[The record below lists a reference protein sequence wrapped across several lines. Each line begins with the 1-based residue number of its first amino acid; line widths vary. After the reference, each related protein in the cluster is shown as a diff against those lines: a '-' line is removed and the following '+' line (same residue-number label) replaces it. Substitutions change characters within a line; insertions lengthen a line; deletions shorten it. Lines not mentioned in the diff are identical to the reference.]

1 MKTTKTFLL
10 FLWVLALTLLLA
22 LPTESAGDAGRASG
36 VTYAESAATDTSA
49 AVSAARSAAPPRHRQ
64 TSDGEEYSSTLTPAA
79 PIGSTSG
86 QSENTAYG
94 YTLTLDG
101 GVYTLTTDSGAR
113 AYSGSLDGVSDFLAT
128 RPSVSLFLDMKEA
141 AGTLRI
147 ATDVNIRGTCSFS
160 DGGIVVSG
168 GRLVS
173 SAEIT
178 FSSGGLRIKEGT
190 LTVTGGSLVSASSV
204 IVSDYSSSVSV
215 SVTGGEIVSQ
225 GREPAIKI
233 SLGTLSLSG
242 GSVKCAYGFAVDN
255 RGSLSLSGSP
265 VIRGTVS
272 DISTSGAVTL
282 FGAEGSFSG
291 TVRVICTMD
300 FPLGS
305 LTPVFYSADGEQ
317 TKSITL
323 TDSRGTSLP
332 LTYFSSSRY
341 TDERDFLAVYRPHT
355 VTFYAQNGE
364 KYRTEELLSGESPTL
379 PEPPERVGYSFF
391 GWCADTAGDTPYT
404 PEGVYEN
411 ISLYAVYRLSAPT
424 FLSQN
429 ITFTFDGEWHTI
441 SPVVFSHPL
450 DGEGHY
456 EYLWYRDGAAT
467 DITTPTLRIRDVRD
481 SGEYSLSATFFCG
494 NERVTVSVPAV
505 TVSVSPLSV
514 DPPEIPSATY
524 TGLPLLPAV
533 PSCVWYGYSFDPV
546 IHAGEYP
553 VILELKDPGNTVWRG
568 GDFAALSLTFR
579 VLTAD
584 NLWTITPEI
593 SDVYGGEPA
602 AVCAAARFGVPEWRY
617 SVSPDGGYSPDF
629 PTAPGTYYAVCTVPG
644 TSDVREI
651 TTVPI
656 RFTVMRDGVLSLR
669 IAALPDRTE
678 YSAYD
683 FFDPAGL
690 SVIAL
695 RESGRSGEIPLS
707 ELVFSYT
714 GGAEYFL
721 FGDKTVNV
729 TYSGRTCSVPVIVRL
744 AEYDMSGFLFSDTT
758 IIYDGG
764 WHTISPSNLP
774 AGLLYSTDVSARD
787 AGEYTVTLT
796 FTSTDRNRR
805 APDPVSATLTINP
818 RPLTVIWGE
827 CEFVYDGAPK
837 LPGAYAI
844 MPDGYRRTLAVTGA
858 RTNAGEG
865 YVAAAQ
871 APDGNHTLTNPTAA
885 FFIARASYDMSGVHW
900 SASELVYDGQEHSV
914 TLAALPAGISVIGYS
929 GSVAT
934 AAGEYTATATLG
946 YDSENYYPPEIQP
959 LVWHIL
965 RADYDLGG
973 LSFVGG
979 EFVYDGLTH
988 LPTVTGEIPAGY
1000 DGSVPEYTMTA
1011 GATHVSEGEVAVYLR
1026 FIVTSKNYNTPKD
1039 LTAYV
1044 RIVPC
1049 RVGVVWEKL
1058 TFVYDGREHLPSS
1071 SAVCPLRVTGGATDA
1086 GSYIAMATPLTSDYV
1101 LTNPTVAFTVERRAN
1116 MWTEQPRIPDIFD
1129 GDTPLWSAAAEYGE
1143 AAVTFFLDE
1152 DCTAP
1157 AEGFTPGTYYAVFT
1171 VPESRNYKALVSSP
1185 VRFLVVKIAPVGI
1198 SAECEGEIVAF
1209 SPVSALR
1216 AVVRVLYN
1224 NGDVRTASPDEYT
1237 VSYPSGHLPH
1247 TSDTTVIFTLGEF
1260 SVTKNITVGRAVL
1273 DLSTVRY
1280 TGLTV
1285 TYDGEEHTPGIA
1297 SLPEGVTVL
1306 RIDGG
1311 ARVAAGVYSVSV
1323 TLGYDSENYLDPGVL
1338 HLAMTIEKKTVVLPT
1353 PPEFS
1358 YTGRAYIPK
1367 FPESGLYD
1375 ITAPEVLHAGTYR
1388 ARAALRDRDNY
1399 RFAGADGG
1407 ECEFTFTVSP
1417 AYIRVIVGNVTKYID
1432 GIKGG
1437 LTYVSAAPIPDE
1449 AGLRLYTDGGLVL
1462 AAFDNPDY
1470 YADCVPGRINPV
1482 ARLSPS
1488 LMTSFVIL
1496 AVILIFL
1503 LILAVALPRLI
1514 PVIKERI
1521 RIASVAANIRRNTVC
1536 PCAPITVPRLAPP
1549 DNRGGVENSPAPDT
1563 LPGGTSESGDADIP
1577 AVKPDAETPAVNGR
1591 PATETGSRT
1600 AVRRLLA
1607 TRPVTP
1613 AYADAMIT
1621 DSDAKEMTE
1630 HTEEVIYTSGHRR
1643 RIINVGTLSRAFPDG
1658 ARVDVN
1664 ILKERSL
1671 VPYDTGYL
1679 KVLADGVIDKEL
1691 SVYADAFSLAAVK
1704 MIALTGGRTIK
1715 AHTEQRQEPHPDE
1728 KNVAGAEKE

>member
-22 LPTESAGDAGRASG
+22 LPAESAGDAGQAADL
-36 VTYAESAATDTSA
+36 TYAESATADSSVAGSA
-49 AVSAARSAAPPRHRQ
+49 VRSAVPPRRR
-64 TSDGEEYSSTLTPAA
+64 SDGGGGENSSTLTPAV
-79 PIGSTSG
+79 PIGGASG
-86 QSENTAYG
+86 QSENSAYA

-101 GVYTLTTDSGAR
+101 GVYTLITDSGAR

-128 RPSVSLFLDMKEA
+128 RKSVALRLDMKEA
-141 AGTLRI
+141 SGTLRI
-147 ATDVNIRGTCSFS
+147 TTDVTLRGACSFS

-168 GRLVS
+168 GHLSS
-173 SAEIT
+173 SAKIT
-178 FSSGGLRIKEGT
+178 FTSGGIRIKEGT
-190 LTVTGGSLVSASSV
+190 LTVTGGSLVSASSSV
-204 IVSDYSSSVSV
+204 IVSDYSSAVSV
-215 SVTGGEIVSQ
+215 SVTGGEIAAK

-242 GSVKCAYGFAVDN
+242 GSVECAYGYAVDN

-265 VIRGTVS
+265 VIRGATS
-272 DISTSGAVTL
+272 DISSSGAL
-282 FGAEGSFSG
+282 SLSGAAGRFSG

-317 TKSITL
+317 AKNITL
-323 TDSRGTSLP
+323 TDSRGEALP
-332 LTYFSSSRY
+332 LTFFSSSNY
-341 TDERDFLAVYRPHT
+341 TDERDFLAVYRPYT
-355 VTFYAQNGE
+355 VTFYAPDGG
-364 KYRTEELLSGESPTL
+364 KYRTEEVLSGEIPTL
-379 PEPPERVGYSFF
+379 PEPVARAGYYFF
-391 GWCADTAGDTPYT
+391 GWCTDTEGENLYT

-411 ISLYAVYRLSAPT
+411 MSLFAVYRLSAPT

-429 ITFTFDGEWHTI
+429 TILNFDGEWHTVCPAI
-441 SPVVFSHPL
+441 FSHPL

-456 EYLWYRDGAAT
+456 EYLWYRDGVAT
-467 DITTPTLRIRDVRD
+467 DITTLTLRIRGVRD
-481 SGEYSLSATFFCG
+481 SGEYSLFATFFCG
-494 NERVTVSVPAV
+494 SERVTVSVPAI
-505 TVSVSPLSV
+505 TVSVSPLLV
-514 DPPEIPSATY
+514 DPPEIPCATY
-524 TGLPLLPAV
+524 TGLPLLPTV
-533 PSCVWYGYSFDPV
+533 PACIWYGCSFDPV

-553 VILELKDPGNTVWRG
+553 VILELEDPENTAWRG
-568 GDFAALSLTFR
+568 GDSAPLSRTFR

-584 NLWTITPEI
+584 NLWTIPPEI
-593 SDVYGGEPA
+593 SDVYEGLPA
-602 AVCAAARFGVPEWRY
+602 AVRAASRFGVPEWRY

-629 PTAPGTYYAVCTVPG
+629 PTAPGTYYAVCTVSG

-651 TTVPI
+651 VTVPM
-656 RFTVMRDGVLSLR
+656 RFTVMKDGVLSLR

-678 YSAYD
+678 YSAYEL
-683 FFDPAGL
+683 FNPEGL

-695 RESGRSGEIPLS
+695 RESGVSCEIPLS

-714 GGAEYFL
+714 GGAECFL

-729 TYSGRTCSVPVIVRL
+729 TYSGCTCAVPVTVRL

-758 IIYDGG
+758 LVYDGG
-764 WHTISPSNLP
+764 WHTVSPSGLP

-787 AGEYTVTLT
+787 AGEYTVTLS

-805 APDPVSATLTINP
+805 APDSVSATLTISP

-844 MPDGYRRTLAVTGA
+844 MPDGYRQTLAVTGA
-858 RTNAGEG
+858 KTNAGES
-865 YVAAAQ
+865 YVATAQ
-871 APDGNHTLTNPTAA
+871 APDWNHVLTNPTAI
-885 FFIARASYDMSGVHW
+885 FSIARARYDMSGVRW
-900 SASELVYDGQEHSV
+900 SAPEFVYDGREHGV
-914 TLAALPAGISVIGYS
+914 TLVSLPSGITVIGYS

-946 YDSENYYPPEIQP
+946 YDSENYYPPEVQP

-988 LPTVTGEIPAGY
+988 LPTVTGEIPAGH
-1000 DGSVPEYTMTA
+1000 DGSVPEYIMTA

-1026 FIVTSKNYNTPKD
+1026 FTVTSKNYNTPKD
-1039 LTAYV
+1039 MTAYV

-1049 RVGVVWEKL
+1049 RVGVVWENL
-1058 TFVYDGREHLPSS
+1058 TFVYDGREHLPTA
-1071 SAVCPLRVTGGATDA
+1071 SAVCPVRVTGAKTDA
-1086 GSYIAMATPLTSDYV
+1086 GEYIATATPVTDDYV
-1101 LTNPTVAFTVERRAN
+1101 LTNPTVSFMVERRAN
-1116 MWTEQPRIPDIFD
+1116 MWVEQPRVPDIFD
-1129 GDTPLWSAAAEYGE
+1129 GDTPLWSATPEYGE
-1143 AAVTFFLDE
+1143 AVVAFFLDE
-1152 DCTAP
+1152 ECTAS

-1171 VPESRNYKALVSSP
+1171 VPESRNYKALVSAP
-1185 VRFLVVKIAPVGI
+1185 VRFLVIRIIPVGI
-1198 SAECEGEIVAF
+1198 EAECEGEIVAF
-1209 SPVSALR
+1209 SEASALR
-1216 AVVRVLYN
+1216 ATVRIIYN
-1224 NGDVRTASPDEYT
+1224 NGDVRVASPDEYT
-1237 VSYPSGHLPH
+1237 VSYPSGSLPH
-1247 TSDTTVIFTLGEF
+1247 TSDTTVTFALGGF
-1260 SVTKNITVGRAVL
+1260 SVTKNITVVRAVL
-1273 DLSTVRY
+1273 DLSSVRY

-1285 TYDGEEHTPGIA
+1285 TYDGKEHTPTIA
-1297 SLPEGVTVL
+1297 SLPEGVTIL

-1323 TLGYDSENYLDPGVL
+1323 TLGYDTENYLDPGVL
-1338 HLAMTIEKKTVVLPT
+1338 HLTLTIEKKAVALPA

-1358 YTGRAYIPK
+1358 YTGRAYIPE

-1375 ITAPEVLHAGTYR
+1375 ITLPEVLHAGTYR
-1388 ARAALRDRDNY
+1388 ARATLRDGDNY
-1399 RFAGADGG
+1399 RFAGTDGG
-1407 ECEFTFTVSP
+1407 ECDFTFTVSP
-1417 AYIRVIVGNVTKYID
+1417 EYIRVVVGNVTKYID
-1432 GIKGG
+1432 GIKEKF
-1437 LTYVSAAPIPDE
+1437 TYVSAAPIPDE

-1470 YADCVPGRINPV
+1470 YADCVPGRINSV
-1482 ARLSPS
+1482 ARLSPT
-1488 LMTSFVIL
+1488 LMTPLLIL
-1496 AVILIFL
+1496 AVILVFL

-1514 PVIKERI
+1514 PVIKEKI
-1521 RIASVAANIRRNTVC
+1521 RIASVAANIRRKTIC

-1549 DNRGGVENSPAPDT
+1549 RPQNGAGESATDT
-1563 LPGGTSESGDADIP
+1563 SPGGAAESAGIA
-1577 AVKPDAETPAVNGR
+1577 TAVNSGAEN
-1591 PATETGSRT
+1591 PDEGGYTATATATRT

-1607 TRPVTP
+1607 KRPVTP

-1630 HTEEVIYTSGHRR
+1630 HAEEVIYTDGHRR
-1643 RIINVGTLSRAFPDG
+1643 RIINVGTLSRAFPAG

-1664 ILKERSL
+1664 ILKEKSL
-1671 VPYDTGYL
+1671 IPYDTGYL
-1679 KVLADGVIDKEL
+1679 KVLADGVIDKEI

-1704 MIALTGGRTIK
+1704 MIALTGGRAIK
-1715 AHTEQRQEPHPDE
+1715 ARTEERHEPHPDG
-1728 KNVAGAEKE
+1728 KSTAGAEKE